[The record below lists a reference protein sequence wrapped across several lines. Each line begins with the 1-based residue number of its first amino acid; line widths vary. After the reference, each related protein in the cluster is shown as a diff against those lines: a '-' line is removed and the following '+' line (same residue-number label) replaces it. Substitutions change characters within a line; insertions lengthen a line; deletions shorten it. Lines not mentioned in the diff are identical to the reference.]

1 MADADVIFAGGGTT
15 ACVVA
20 GRLAAADPSLKI
32 LIIEAGKHSQ
42 DVKTHVQPAR
52 FLANLK
58 SGGDSFTFHVAQP
71 SNALDGR
78 QCIVPAGKVVGGGS
92 CVNFMM
98 YTRCSESDMD
108 AWEKLGNPGWGSKD
122 LIPLANKAETCN
134 LANHGTSG
142 PIQITAVSKTDDM
155 QLGVTKQFLAV
166 AAARDPERG
175 MVPDANDF
183 SPSSVN
189 KYSVRGFRFGPDTKA
204 KQGYSRGLGAPTPCS
219 LVPSLNRR
227 RYVDPQ
233 TGKRSDTAHHYI
245 YNQSHNKN
253 IQVLTQCRVKR
264 VIFDGDRAV
273 GVEYISHHPDVED
286 QQATVTV
293 KATKLVVLSSG
304 AFGSPAILE
313 RSGIGAKNILAAHGI
328 PQLVDLPGVGENYN
342 DHNLLMTPYHA
353 PADEITMSELFH
365 GSEDALKL
373 HEDRWLQDGQG
384 LMAHNGIEAAIK
396 IRPNA
401 KDLELLGAQFHRRWE
416 SFFKS
421 KPDKPIMCFGP
432 MAGYTGGNPEAR
444 GHEHFGMVYYVQYP
458 ASIGRVHIQSIDSY
472 APLAFEP
479 GYLEEPED
487 VALLRWS
494 YKWTREVAR
503 RMESYRGEFA
513 ADHPQFPPSSAAS
526 CKIADG
532 PVPISA
538 SELEYTSEDDAA
550 IDKFHK
556 ARVGTAWHSLG
567 TCAMKP
573 RADGGVVDSLLS
585 VYGVKGLKI
594 TDLSI
599 VPTNVSTN
607 TYSTALMIGE
617 KAALIIAE
625 ELGISGV

>member
-32 LIIEAGKHSQ
+32 LARRFRVRIIEAGKHSQ

-108 AWEKLGNPGWGSKD
+108 DWENLGNPGWGSKD

-134 LANHGTSG
+134 LPSHGTNG

-175 MVPDANDF
+175 IVPDANDF
-183 SPSSVN
+183 SPSSIN
-189 KYSVRGFRFGPDTKA
+189 KYSPW
-204 KQGYSRGLGAPTPCS
+204 S
-219 LVPSLNRR
+219 
-227 RYVDPQ
+227 RYVNPQ

-245 YNQSHNKN
+245 YNQSHNNN

-264 VIFDGDRAV
+264 VIFDGDRTV
-273 GVEYISHHPDVED
+273 GVEYTSHHPDAKD
-286 QQATVTV
+286 QQTAVIV
-293 KATKLVVLSSG
+293 KASKLVVLSSG

-353 PADEITMSELFH
+353 PADEITLSEIFH
-365 GSEDALKL
+365 GSEDALKA

-416 SFFKS
+416 SFFES
-421 KPDKPIMCFGP
+421 QPDKPIMCFGP

-444 GHEHFGMVYYVQYP
+444 GHEHFGMVYYIQYP
-458 ASIGRVHIQSIDSY
+458 ASIGRVHIQSPDPH

-479 GYLEEPED
+479 GYLDKPED

-503 RMESYRGEFA
+503 RMDSYRGEFA
-513 ADHPQFPPSSAAS
+513 ADHPQFPPSSAAI
-526 CKIADG
+526 CRNADG

-538 SELEYTSEDDAA
+538 PDLKYTSEDDAA
-550 IDKFHK
+550 IDKFHR

-573 RADGGVVDSLLS
+573 RADGGVVDSFLS

-594 TDLSI
+594 ADLSI

-607 TYSTALMIGE
+607 TYSTALMVGE
-617 KAALIIAE
+617 KAAVIIAE